1 MFYQRFWI
9 GFSLLWLVATP
20 LLAEVPQSADL
31 GEVLLSE
38 GVKSVNISLNG
49 ESFTIQRNQTPSNTI
64 TDLYANTTVGSLQ
77 PMILA
82 PGIETIGEL
91 DVIEYLQQAQA
102 DSNIV
107 LVDTRTPFWFSRMR
121 IPASINVPYSLFKG
135 ELSAFETVEKFF
147 NVKVD
152 ERGELDFSQAKTI
165 VGYCNGYFCG
175 QTPSAFTREAFSLIN
190 IGYPPEKLKYY
201 RGGMQAWTSLG
212 LTVIGDEVVK
222 LIN

>member
-9 GFSLLWLVATP
+9 GFSLLWLVAMP
-20 LLAEVPQSADL
+20 LLAETSEQSVSL

-49 ESFTIQRNQTPSNTI
+49 ESFTIQRNQTPGHTI
-64 TDLYANTTVGSLQ
+64 TDLYTSTLVGSLQ

-91 DVIEYLQQAQA
+91 EVIDYLQQAQT
-102 DSNIV
+102 DSNTI

-121 IPASINVPYSLFKG
+121 IPGSINVPYSLFKG

-152 ERGELDFSQAKTI
+152 ERGLLDFSQAKTI

-175 QTPSAFTREAFSLIN
+175 QTPSMFKGEAFSLLN

-212 LTVIGDEVVK
+212 LTVIGDEV
-222 LIN
+222 LN

>member
-1 MFYQRFWI
+1 MFYQRFLI

-20 LLAEVPQSADL
+20 LLAETSPSASL

-49 ESFTIQRNQTPSNTI
+49 ESFTIQRNQTPGHTI
-64 TDLYANTTVGSLQ
+64 TDLYTSTTVGSLQ

-91 DVIEYLQQAQA
+91 EVIDYLQQAQT
-102 DSNIV
+102 DPNTI

-121 IPASINVPYSLFKG
+121 IPGSINVPYSLFKG
-135 ELSAFETVEKFF
+135 ELSALETVEKFF

-152 ERGELDFSQAKTI
+152 DRGQLDFSQAKTI

-175 QTPSAFTREAFSLIN
+175 QTPSMFKGEAFSLIN

-201 RGGMQAWTSLG
+201 RGGMQAWSSLG
-212 LTVIGDEVVK
+212 LTVIGNEVF
-222 LIN
+222 N

>member
-1 MFYQRFWI
+1 MFYQRFLI

-20 LLAEVPQSADL
+20 LLAETSPSASL

-49 ESFTIQRNQTPSNTI
+49 ESFTIQRNQTPGNTI
-64 TDLYANTTVGSLQ
+64 TDLYTSTTVGSLQ

-91 DVIEYLQQAQA
+91 EVIDYLQQAQT
-102 DSNIV
+102 DSNTI

-121 IPASINVPYSLFKG
+121 IPGSINVPYSLVKG

-152 ERGELDFSQAKTI
+152 ERGLLDFSQARTI
-165 VGYCNGYFCG
+165 VGYYNGYFCG
-175 QTPSAFTREAFSLIN
+175 QTPSMFKGEAFSLLN

-212 LTVIGDEVVK
+212 LTVIGDEV
-222 LIN
+222 LN